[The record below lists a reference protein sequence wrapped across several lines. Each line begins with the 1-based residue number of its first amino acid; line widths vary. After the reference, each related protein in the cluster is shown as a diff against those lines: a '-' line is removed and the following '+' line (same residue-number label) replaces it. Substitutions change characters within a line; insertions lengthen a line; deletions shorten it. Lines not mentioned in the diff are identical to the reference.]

1 MQKNIIAICFI
12 LFVSCSSLHESIG
25 KDNEIVIISSPED
38 KLFVERLMIDL
49 FSHRIY
55 TPQPE
60 LEFII
65 NFKNPW
71 ELDEV
76 KYYGNII
83 IASLDFPQDFTGD
96 YLMQKIQ
103 QKNKNEET
111 IFALIDLY
119 AKNQI
124 ICGIHTLDA
133 MYMENE
139 INTNREWILNEFRDN
154 LKSRMTSNI
163 FNNGENIKLSKQIL
177 KMFGY
182 TLDLQPD
189 YKIIKSDSLLPF
201 IWIGRG
207 YPYRWLTIHKS
218 KKNKYNQKNK
228 AWDQLYMEF
237 SDLMPNIQIGDY
249 IRSTEKQENDDKVQ
263 YIMRG
268 VYEHD
273 ESESGGPF
281 FVYIF
286 ETDSV
291 NEVIL
296 VSGFVNYPGHE
307 KILLLKQLEII
318 ANTLH
323 KGDK

>member
-1 MQKNIIAICFI
+1 MQKIVTAISII
-12 LFVSCSSLHESIG
+12 LFASCSFLPESSG
-25 KDNEIVIISSPED
+25 KDNEIIVIVSPED
-38 KLFVERLMIDL
+38 KPFIKNIMADL
-49 FSHRIY
+49 FFHKVH

-60 LEFII
+60 FEFNIHY
-65 NFKNPW
+65 KDPW
-71 ELDEV
+71 EIEEI
-76 KYYGNII
+76 KEYGNII
-83 IASLDFPQDFTGD
+83 IASLDFPQDSTGD
-96 YLMQKIQ
+96 YLMQRILQTHRKD
-103 QKNKNEET
+103 EPL
-111 IFALIDLY
+111 FLLVDLY

-133 MYMENE
+133 VSMEKE
-139 INTNREWILNEFRDN
+139 INNNREWILNEFRDN
-154 LKSRMTSNI
+154 LKSRMRSNI
-163 FNNGENIKLSKQIL
+163 YNHGENITLSKKIH

-249 IRSTEKQENDDKVQ
+249 IRSTEKQEYDDKVQ

-296 VSGFVNYPGHE
+296 VGGFVNYPGHE
-307 KILLLKQLEII
+307 KLELLKQLEII
-318 ANTLH
+318 AKTLH
-323 KGDK
+323 KGDT